1 MFIFVNSIT
10 WNAFRKIR
18 ATPQRRKYAKELVRS
33 VHRRR
38 KRTYRFCRKKRL
50 FAYIPG
56 SCSVSRFT
64 RKKKTTKEKK
74 KERDKLIYPLFNP
87 NVEVNSSEGRRVS
100 EITWGPRDRKT
111 VGSVCRKTLRSF
123 PLRPLGDFS
132 RSYDR
137 NHVIARAINQLKTT
151 KVTTPS
157 EFRTR
162 YHQPYSSPFT
172 ANEQQDFFTPV
183 NLIIFSPFDKTFM
196 LSYHRRQLRITIRQ
210 TSASFLRAP
219 LRFNNRDNDRASI
232 AFKI

>member
-1 MFIFVNSIT
+1 MLIFVNSIT
-10 WNAFRKIR
+10 SSAFRKIR
-18 ATPQRRKYAKELVRS
+18 RTPQRRKCAKKLARS

-38 KRTYRFCRKKRL
+38 KQTYRFCRKKRL

-56 SCSVSRFT
+56 SSSVSRFT
-64 RKKKTTKEKK
+64 RKKKTTKEKKK

-132 RSYDR
+132 RSYD

-162 YHQPYSSPFT
+162 CHQPYSSLL
-172 ANEQQDFFTPV
+172 Q
-183 NLIIFSPFDKTFM
+183 
-196 LSYHRRQLRITIRQ
+196 Q
-210 TSASFLRAP
+210 TSSKIFL
-219 LRFNNRDNDRASI
+219 LRST
-232 AFKI
+232 

>member
-1 MFIFVNSIT
+1 MRLERFVQL
-10 WNAFRKIR
+10 RKR
-18 ATPQRRKYAKELVRS
+18 GNTRRK
-33 VHRRR
+33 
-38 KRTYRFCRKKRL
+38 TRKKRV

-56 SCSVSRFT
+56 SSSVSRFT

-87 NVEVNSSEGRRVS
+87 NVEVNSSEGRRAS

-132 RSYDR
+132 RSYD

-162 YHQPYSSPFT
+162 YHQPYSSLL
-172 ANEQQDFFTPV
+172 QQTSSKIFFTPV
-183 NLIIFSPFDKTFM
+183 NLIIFSPFNKTFM
-196 LSYHRRQLRITIRQ
+196 LSYRRRQLKITIRQ
-210 TSASFLRAP
+210 TSGSFLRAAP
-219 LRFNNRDNDRASI
+219 SLLIIRIMI
-232 AFKI
+232 AQA

>member
-132 RSYDR
+132 RSYD

-162 YHQPYSSPFT
+162 YHQPYSSLLQQTSSKIFLLRSTWLFFLPLIKLLCSRVIDDSYGSQFVKRQHRFFARPF
-172 ANEQQDFFTPV
+172 A
-183 NLIIFSPFDKTFM
+183 LIIGIM
-196 LSYHRRQLRITIRQ
+196 
-210 TSASFLRAP
+210 
-219 LRFNNRDNDRASI
+219 I
-232 AFKI
+232 AQA

>member
-1 MFIFVNSIT
+1 MVYLRVLTLYTNPLNARVQCLFAFLKKKERKKKKKIIHANFNAYNVYLKNMFIFVNSIT

-132 RSYDR
+132 RSYD

-162 YHQPYSSPFT
+162 YHQPYSSLL
-172 ANEQQDFFTPV
+172 Q
-183 NLIIFSPFDKTFM
+183 
-196 LSYHRRQLRITIRQ
+196 Q
-210 TSASFLRAP
+210 TSSKIFL
-219 LRFNNRDNDRASI
+219 LRST
-232 AFKI
+232 